1 MVLRERERAQFP
13 TKSRKAGKFHAVN
26 PLIAHNSTTP
36 KKKKKK
42 QQQQKP
48 FLISISC

>member
-42 QQQQKP
+42 NNNNKNL
-48 FLISISC
+48 FLSV